1 MSANIDNTNIGRN
14 APLPAFA
21 NAREGSA
28 PAIGPALH
36 WSALDAAARTAVLR
50 RPTQDTAQPVRDGVA
65 AIVADV
71 RARGDAALLDYTRRF
86 DRAAI
91 ADVDALE
98 ATAAEFAAAEAA
110 LDAELKAAIV
120 DAAARIETFH
130 RDGGVREYAVE
141 TAPGVLCRR
150 IVRAIGRVGLYI
162 PAGSAPLP
170 STMLMLGVP
179 ARLAGCAEIV
189 VCTPPRADGSA
200 DPAVLY
206 AARVAAGEAFGRLR
220 VFKLGGAQAIAAM
233 AIGTA
238 RVPACDKLFG
248 PGNAWVTEA
257 KRQVAMVEGGP
268 AIDMPA
274 GPSEVLV
281 IADAGANP
289 AFVAADLLSQAEHG
303 PDSQVVL
310 ISDAPEL
317 IARVAVEIDAQ
328 LARLP
333 RADIARVALSRSRLI
348 EVDTLDQAFA
358 ISNRYAP
365 EHLILA
371 LRDADAWLSRV
382 TAAGSVFLGDYA
394 NEGIGD
400 YCSGPNHVLPTGG
413 AARAWSG
420 VSMSSFQLAISVQRV
435 EREGVAAIGPT
446 AIRIAEAEGLQAHAN
461 AVAIRLGQSAE
472 AAP

>member
-1 MSANIDNTNIGRN
+1 MSATDMSMREW
-14 APLPAFA
+14 PALRWAELDA
-21 NAREGSA
+21 NARA
-28 PAIGPALH
+28 
-36 WSALDAAARTAVLR
+36 DALR
-50 RPTQDTAQPVRDGVA
+50 RPTQETATQVREGVA
-65 AIVADV
+65 SIVADV
-71 RARGDAALLDYTRRF
+71 RERGDAALLDYTLRF
-86 DRAAI
+86 DRAEL
-91 ADVDALE
+91 ADATALE
-98 ATAAEFAAAEAA
+98 VAAEEFDAAEAA
-110 LDAELKAAIV
+110 LDSELKAAIV
-120 DAAARIETFH
+120 DAAARIDAFH
-130 RDGGVREYAVE
+130 RDGGIREYAVR
-141 TAPGVLCRR
+141 TAPGVECRR
-150 IVRAIGRVGLYI
+150 IVRAIARVGLYI

-189 VCTPPRADGSA
+189 VCTPPRPDGSV
-200 DPAVLY
+200 DPAVLF
-206 AARVAAGEAFGRLR
+206 AARASVGDAIDRLR

-233 AIGTA
+233 ACGTT

-257 KRQVAMVEGGP
+257 KRQVSMVEGGP

-281 IADAGANP
+281 VADAGADP

-303 PDSQVVL
+303 PDSQVIL
-310 ISDAPEL
+310 LSDAPEL
-317 IARVAVEIDAQ
+317 IAAVAIEIDAQ

-333 RADIARVALSRSRLI
+333 RAEIARIALSRSRLI
-348 EVDTLDQAFA
+348 EVETLDDALA

-371 LRDADAWLSRV
+371 LRDADAWLPKV

-420 VSMSSFQLAISVQRV
+420 VSVSSFQLAISVQRV
-435 EREGVAAIGPT
+435 DREGVVAIGPS
-446 AIRIAEAEGLQAHAN
+446 AIRIAQAEGLQAHAN
-461 AVAIRLGQSAE
+461 AVAIRLARSTE
-472 AAP
+472 AAA